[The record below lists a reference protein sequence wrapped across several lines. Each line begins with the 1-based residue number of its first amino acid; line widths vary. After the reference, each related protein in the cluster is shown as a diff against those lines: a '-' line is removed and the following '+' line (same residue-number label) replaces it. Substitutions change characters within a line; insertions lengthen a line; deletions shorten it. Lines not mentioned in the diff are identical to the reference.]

1 MSKKQYIATIDVE
14 TTQDHK
20 VADFACTITDRKG
33 RIHAQC
39 AVMVDGI
46 FTDAENHPLFFNKDA
61 GPSAL
66 WSRKSADRRY
76 AKYQKMVQDGSRM
89 IASVGAINRWL
100 ERAVGKYDP
109 ILTAYNLGFDSGKMS
124 NTGIDHSI
132 FSQRFCLWQ
141 AACVKWASSTAYKN
155 FIMQNHYFNPPT
167 AFGNMTYQ
175 TNAEVMARFVT
186 GQDLPDEP
194 HTALEDII
202 GYELP
207 ILNAI
212 IKRGKMSDII
222 DSCVGYNWRDY
233 QAKNHFTAK
242 KVA

>member
-14 TTQDHK
+14 TTQDGK
-20 VADFACTITDRKG
+20 VVDFAGTVTDRKG
-33 RIHAQC
+33 RIHKQC
-39 AVMVDGI
+39 AVLVDGI
-46 FTDAENHPLFFNKDA
+46 FTDPENHPLFFDKSAPRD
-61 GPSAL
+61 AL
-66 WSRKSADRRY
+66 WSKTSADRRY
-76 AKYQKMVQDGSRM
+76 AKYSQMVADGSRT
-89 IASVGAINRWL
+89 IASVAAINRWL
-100 ERAVGKYDP
+100 ERVVGTYDP
-109 ILTAYNLGFDSGKMS
+109 ILTAYNLGFDTGKMT
-124 NTGIDHSI
+124 NTGIDHTI
-132 FSQRFCLWQ
+132 FSRRFCLWQ

-155 FIMQNHYFNPPT
+155 FIMQNHAFNAPT
-167 AFGNMTYQ
+167 PSGNMTYQ

-212 IKRGKMSDII
+212 VKRGKMSDII

-233 QAKNHFTAK
+233 QAKNHFIAK
-242 KVA
+242 KAA